1 MSTVTGIRLSLI
13 ASPVLAAQERL
24 RRRVPRAGRTADAPR
39 IIRVVVV
46 RWWPV
51 RNGAA
56 AGPASGAS
64 QRPRECDT
72 EWYVRESHD
81 DSCTGTDSIS
91 IGCRVLLVSAGAV
104 AERSRTP
111 EGPGRS
117 LAFV

>member
-1 MSTVTGIRLSLI
+1 VSTVTGIRLSLI

-56 AGPASGAS
+56 AGPACIVEADIACGGHAM
-64 QRPRECDT
+64 
-72 EWYVRESHD
+72 
-81 DSCTGTDSIS
+81 
-91 IGCRVLLVSAGAV
+91 SAIELTQKEDRDLFV
-104 AERSRTP
+104 AR
-111 EGPGRS
+111 
-117 LAFV
+117 